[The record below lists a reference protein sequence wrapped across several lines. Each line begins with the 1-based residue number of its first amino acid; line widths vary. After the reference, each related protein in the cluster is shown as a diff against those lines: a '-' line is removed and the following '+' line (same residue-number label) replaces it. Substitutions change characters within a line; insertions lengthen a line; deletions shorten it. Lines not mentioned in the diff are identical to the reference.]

1 MHKKFKRQNIRVV
14 CKLSYLIIWIK
25 YSFKNLYNL
34 WIGLLF
40 QDLFHCTVASH
51 FSMTYN
57 EQTRWCTFG
66 YAFFSNQFKII
77 NSDHSL
83 FLFSLVSK
91 SKYEINN
98 RTHRE
103 TDPWSLPYIT
113 SQYTLDSSY
122 LWSNRAFLM
131 NDVSNLNSYDLIQLR
146 FCEEVW
152 THRIDCSVIAN

>member
-1 MHKKFKRQNIRVV
+1 MHKKFKRQNTRVV

-25 YSFKNLYNL
+25 YSFKNLFNL

-77 NSDHSL
+77 NSDHPF

-91 SKYEINN
+91 SKYENNN

-103 TDPWSLPYIT
+103 TDPWSLPF
-113 SQYTLDSSY
+113 TLYNKSVHTRFKLFVIKSGIFDEWC
-122 LWSNRAFLM
+122 LKFE
-131 NDVSNLNSYDLIQLR
+131 QL
-146 FCEEVW
+146 
-152 THRIDCSVIAN
+152 

>member
-1 MHKKFKRQNIRVV
+1 MHKKFKRQNTRVV

-66 YAFFSNQFKII
+66 YAFFPNQFKII

-91 SKYEINN
+91 SKYENNN

-103 TDPWSLPYIT
+103 TDPWSLPLVVRVSTHSIQVICDQIGHFWWMM
-113 SQYTLDSSY
+113 SQI
-122 LWSNRAFLM
+122 W
-131 NDVSNLNSYDLIQLR
+131 SYDLIQLR

>member
-1 MHKKFKRQNIRVV
+1 MHKKFKRQNTRVV
-14 CKLSYLIIWIK
+14 CKLSYLVIWIK

-66 YAFFSNQFKII
+66 YAFFPNQFKII

-91 SKYEINN
+91 ASMRITIVLIEKPILDRYHLQQVSTHSIQVICDQIGHFWWMMSQIWTVIIWYNYVFVKKYE
-98 RTHRE
+98 RTE
-103 TDPWSLPYIT
+103 EIV
-113 SQYTLDSSY
+113 
-122 LWSNRAFLM
+122 LW
-131 NDVSNLNSYDLIQLR
+131 
-146 FCEEVW
+146 
-152 THRIDCSVIAN
+152 

>member
-1 MHKKFKRQNIRVV
+1 MHKKFKRQNTRVV

-25 YSFKNLYNL
+25 YSSKNLYNL

-91 SKYEINN
+91 ASMRITIELIEKPILDRYHLQLVSTHSIQVICDQIGHFWWMMSQIWTVIIWYNYVFVKKYE
-98 RTHRE
+98 RTE
-103 TDPWSLPYIT
+103 EIV
-113 SQYTLDSSY
+113 
-122 LWSNRAFLM
+122 LW
-131 NDVSNLNSYDLIQLR
+131 
-146 FCEEVW
+146 
-152 THRIDCSVIAN
+152 

>member
-1 MHKKFKRQNIRVV
+1 MHKKFKRQNTRVV

-66 YAFFSNQFKII
+66 YAFFSQSIQDHKLWSLSFFIFPCMRITIELIEKPILDRYHLKQVSTHSIQVICDQIGHFWWMMSQIWTVII
-77 NSDHSL
+77 WYNYV
-83 FLFSLVSK
+83 FEK
-91 SKYEINN
+91 KYE
-98 RTHRE
+98 RTE
-103 TDPWSLPYIT
+103 EIV
-113 SQYTLDSSY
+113 
-122 LWSNRAFLM
+122 LW
-131 NDVSNLNSYDLIQLR
+131 
-146 FCEEVW
+146 
-152 THRIDCSVIAN
+152 

>member
-1 MHKKFKRQNIRVV
+1 MHKKFKRQNTRVV
-14 CKLSYLIIWIK
+14 CKLSYLVIWIK

-66 YAFFSNQFKII
+66 YAFFSPNQFKII

-91 SKYEINN
+91 SKYENNN

-103 TDPWSLPYIT
+103 TDPWSLPFTVVSTHSIQVICDQIGHFWWMM
-113 SQYTLDSSY
+113 SQIWTVIIWYNYVFVKKYERTEEIV
-122 LWSNRAFLM
+122 LW
-131 NDVSNLNSYDLIQLR
+131 
-146 FCEEVW
+146 
-152 THRIDCSVIAN
+152 